1 MKKLILILAI
11 SFIANIGLM
20 KAQDGY
26 TSFQYAIGFGTGDLG
41 DYINKTSFRGFL
53 FEYKKSFGNENI
65 YVGFDL
71 AWNAF
76 YEKMDYDTY
85 TNGNASLSGKQW
97 RYNNQFPML
106 ISADYLLQPD
116 NDLSPYINFGLGTM
130 YSKRR
135 TDMGIYMLEQDAW
148 HFALKPE
155 IGAIYDF
162 GNNSGFKLAAKYYTG
177 FKSGDL
183 ETQSYFVISAGL
195 VFKF

>member
-1 MKKLILILAI
+1 MKKLIIIFII
-11 SFIANIGLM
+11 SVIANFGFLN
-20 KAQDGY
+20 AQDSY

-41 DYINKTSFRGFL
+41 DHLNKTSSRGFL
-53 FEYKKSFGNENI
+53 FAYNKSYGNENL

-71 AWNAF
+71 AWNTF
-76 YEKMDYDTY
+76 YEEKDYGTY
-85 TNGNASLSGKQW
+85 TIEDASLSGKQW
-97 RYNNQFPML
+97 RYNNQFPIL
-106 ISADYLLQPD
+106 ISADYFLQPD
-116 NDLSPYINFGLGTM
+116 SDFSPYINFGLGTM

-135 TDMGIYMLEQDAW
+135 TDMGVYMLEQDAW

-155 IGAIYDF
+155 IGAVFDM

-195 VFKF
+195 LFNF